1 MFSRRLPLVSSH
13 HLQRLAAR
21 TSALLAP
28 HAASDR
34 LQGNCF
40 LLLRLLLLLALVRAT
55 NRFRGY
61 FCQVRWTVD
70 IELSKDETVAPI
82 PEILPKLAT
91 ITVSR
96 IGVDLTSLKV

>member
-21 TSALLAP
+21 TPALLAP

-40 LLLRLLLLLALVRAT
+40 LLLRLLLLLADLA
-55 NRFRGY
+55 
-61 FCQVRWTVD
+61 
-70 IELSKDETVAPI
+70 KDETVAPI